1 MLLCG
6 AWLGS
11 CVPGF
16 APPPAVALQQHG
28 SWLERAHDNIRHEY
42 LRLAALNGW
51 AAQPDERER
60 HLATVD
66 AVREFSSRVKS
77 QAKLVSELKSLNAN
91 RFKVDS
97 AISAEQKELDAMTH
111 NIAAL
116 TSFPAAG
123 APLAKPVAV
132 QHKGSKATALAIK
145 IPHIVDPEEALNKE
159 HQAEI
164 EAEAGREGGSVR
176 GPGAL
181 RKRPWQTASPSASP
195 LDDPFAPKFQAASP
209 QALALQKQTQMDKKE
224 DTKWAAESQKMLGKA
239 AELERHASKLHA
251 SMQAMTSTS
260 PSKTSHKSSE
270 RAGVKSP
277 QDTLSGDVKTLGAA
291 EYGRAGGEG
300 AAWRQQMR
308 VTPGDEEKAW
318 QQAVRMERER
328 EQQQEHAKER
338 STVQERAR
346 AERVDRLA
354 LEREVAT
361 RERQILTA
369 RQHES
374 MQLDAM
380 PPREA
385 RQLEQRQAP
394 ARWEGGGPQ
403 VLFRQQRLARP
414 LQTWPT
420 AAPGGFPEFKA
431 SASGAAREQELAL
444 QEPSHEQER
453 PVGRLMQAR
462 VPVGVSQGQAFVVAI
477 PGSATHMRV
486 RVPAGLSSGDLVR
499 FRAPVAPS
507 QSRPP
512 PLVGS
517 HTSPTATQSS
527 VTSDAMSRL
536 QELKRLLTKSE
547 DKERELDQLE
557 MRSLSQSPPR
567 LATPEERELAQ
578 EISRER
584 VQAKDSARYLQHLHA
599 TPVAAR
605 ARPDAHRAVLAESP
619 REQEQD
625 RFLAVLKRNAAPPP
639 AAAHLAPVTR
649 QYAVEP
655 EEEEEQQAPSEASE
669 EAPSEEA
676 PSEEAPAE
684 EAPAEPEPVPTEEAE
699 PEVQGEAAPVEE
711 AVPVAEEVEDNA
723 GDAAGG
729 SGESQS
735 SGTMAWPPAASPS
748 QPVGP
753 GGEAE
758 VAWPVGQPKGWGDR
772 QDVQWH
778 AASPPVVV
786 AEQVPAGEDAGATQ
800 EEESGGA
807 AEEAQSPSA
816 EGEQGSAGSNA
827 GAPGEAQPGT
837 AEAGQEGAGTGD
849 VNSYKWPAPGFVDPK
864 EQTPNLA
871 GELEWPGEKGQGAHN
886 SEGEV
891 PWPESVRGK
900 TPPLPA
906 KAPTGMQAHACRQT
920 CTCAHDT
927 LRTL

>member
-1 MLLCG
+1 
-6 AWLGS
+6 
-11 CVPGF
+11 
-16 APPPAVALQQHG
+16 
-28 SWLERAHDNIRHEY
+28 
-42 LRLAALNGW
+42 
-51 AAQPDERER
+51 
-60 HLATVD
+60 
-66 AVREFSSRVKS
+66 
-77 QAKLVSELKSLNAN
+77 
-91 RFKVDS
+91 
-97 AISAEQKELDAMTH
+97 
-111 NIAAL
+111 
-116 TSFPAAG
+116 
-123 APLAKPVAV
+123 
-132 QHKGSKATALAIK
+132 
-145 IPHIVDPEEALNKE
+145 
-159 HQAEI
+159 
-164 EAEAGREGGSVR
+164 
-176 GPGAL
+176 
-181 RKRPWQTASPSASP
+181 
-195 LDDPFAPKFQAASP
+195 
-209 QALALQKQTQMDKKE
+209 
-224 DTKWAAESQKMLGKA
+224 
-239 AELERHASKLHA
+239 
-251 SMQAMTSTS
+251 
-260 PSKTSHKSSE
+260 
-270 RAGVKSP
+270 
-277 QDTLSGDVKTLGAA
+277 
-291 EYGRAGGEG
+291 
-300 AAWRQQMR
+300 
-308 VTPGDEEKAW
+308 
-318 QQAVRMERER
+318 
-328 EQQQEHAKER
+328 
-338 STVQERAR
+338 
-346 AERVDRLA
+346 
-354 LEREVAT
+354 
-361 RERQILTA
+361 
-369 RQHES
+369 
-374 MQLDAM
+374 
-380 PPREA
+380 
-385 RQLEQRQAP
+385 
-394 ARWEGGGPQ
+394 
-403 VLFRQQRLARP
+403 
-414 LQTWPT
+414 
-420 AAPGGFPEFKA
+420 
-431 SASGAAREQELAL
+431 
-444 QEPSHEQER
+444 
-453 PVGRLMQAR
+453 
-462 VPVGVSQGQAFVVAI
+462 
-477 PGSATHMRV
+477 
-486 RVPAGLSSGDLVR
+486 
-499 FRAPVAPS
+499 
-507 QSRPP
+507 
-512 PLVGS
+512 
-517 HTSPTATQSS
+517 
-527 VTSDAMSRL
+527 MSRL

-684 EAPAEPEPVPTEEAE
+684 EAPAEPEPVPTEETE

-729 SGESQS
+729 SGESKS

-871 GELEWPGEKGQGAHN
+871 GELE
-886 SEGEV
+886 
-891 PWPESVRGK
+891 
-900 TPPLPA
+900 
-906 KAPTGMQAHACRQT
+906 
-920 CTCAHDT
+920 
-927 LRTL
+927 